1 MVDILHRI
9 GVESASLDE
18 VYDALTT
25 LEGLSGWWTTD
36 TSGETAVGGAIEFR
50 FPPLGGFDM
59 LVREL
64 EPAKRVVWEVTDG
77 PVEWIGTT
85 VSFDL
90 SQEDDFT
97 IVLFA
102 HQGWREPVE
111 FMYHCSTK
119 WGVFLQSLKQLLE
132 TGTGA
137 PAPDD
142 VKISNWH

>member
-9 GVESASLDE
+9 GVKSASLDE

-36 TSGETAVGGAIEFR
+36 TSGNTAVGGVIEFR

-59 LVREL
+59 RVREL
-64 EPAKRVVWEVTDG
+64 EPAKHVLWEVTDG
-77 PVEWIGTT
+77 PAEWIGTT
-85 VSFDL
+85 VGFDL
-90 SQEDDFT
+90 TQEDDYT

-119 WGVFLQSLKQLLE
+119 WAVFLQSLKQLLE

-137 PAPDD
+137 PAPQD